1 MLDNNEVEKVVDRT
15 NCYMGRAPQSFY
27 LKDIYS
33 SHLRANAEGKHDFI
47 DSAML
52 MQHYGFKMHT
62 VEGPMNNIKIT
73 TPMDFYMFKAML
85 DIKENEQIRIVD

>member
-1 MLDNNEVEKVVDRT
+1 MQKEIH
-15 NCYMGRAPQSFY
+15 Y
-27 LKDIYS
+27 
-33 SHLRANAEGKHDFI
+33 FI

-52 MQHYGFKMHT
+52 MQHYGFKMYT
-62 VEGPMNNIKIT
+62 VEGLANNIKIT